1 MFKRFLT
8 SALTFATGF
17 ALCAVIGGS
26 SFAFLSTSLPSVKSQ
41 EPSASQIPCKPQL
54 WEYRVV
60 SRDSSH
66 KNLDAELNLWAK
78 QGFEVFSVKQTG
90 EGATH
95 GFDLTILL
103 RRPRQ

>member
-8 SALTFATGF
+8 SAASFAAGF

-26 SFAFLSTSLPSVKSQ
+26 SFAFLSTSPPSVKSQ
-41 EPSASQIPCKPQL
+41 EPSASQIPCKPQF

-66 KNLDAELNLWAK
+66 KNLDAELNLWAS
-78 QGFEVFSVKQTG
+78 QGFEVFSVRQPG
-90 EGATH
+90 EGETR
-95 GFDLTILL
+95 GFDLSLLL
-103 RRPRQ
+103 RRHRQ